1 MRQPG
6 RRVAAILALVTIFVW
21 ASSAQT
27 PLVVN
32 ESAIRIQLSSNGTS
46 VDCPVV
52 NKTTQTISANV
63 LFRLVD
69 PRGVV
74 QVQTQQTASI
84 PPGASKISMSLPP
97 AFAQNGNPDQRAL
110 ISYRLRYTITPAAA
124 GSAVIPSTDGV
135 ISVGAAA
142 SGIFELSVGGPSLV
156 KAGSHHAVRVRAIHP
171 VTFQPVPGVSVQA
184 SLDIDAADQKPLLTR
199 KSLTDRDG
207 FATLD
212 FTIPKEIDTENIE
225 LTITGTLGK
234 FSAEASGNL
243 RLGRFSNASL
253 STDKNI
259 YQPGQTI
266 HTRLMAFGVNQKA
279 IAQQP
284 VTISIL
290 DPDETLVYRTE
301 AKTSTFGIA
310 AADWQVPSNLRLG
323 DYQIQASFED
333 GPYED
338 AKASATVKI
347 SRYELPT
354 FTVIV
359 KPDRA
364 YYLPDQNA
372 SVEIQAEYL
381 FGEPVTRGHIR
392 LIQESERTWNYR
404 EQKYDTKEGLT
415 FEGDTDAQGRYT
427 AQVDLT
433 KEHDRLAADDYDR
446 YHDLT
451 FAAYFT
457 DASTNRT
464 EQRRFD
470 LRLTKSPIHIYVIGA
485 DNPRSDGS
493 PFVFYVSTD
502 YADGRPVSC
511 DVEIRLALNQ
521 RNVRNSNS
529 TRPTE
534 QLLRRVHTNR
544 YGVAQVSIP
553 SPEHGNTPEFS
564 LNFRARD
571 HQGEIGVHTE
581 TMWFWDYPGIRVD
594 TDKNLYKPGEPI
606 QVQLFAPGRELSAV
620 VEATQ
625 NSEVI
630 GSKTVRIR
638 HGHATVEFGGSDK
651 FQGVVNIVAYA
662 FELGPEANSRLE
674 AVVGDRAVLFPK
686 DRELKIDLKL
696 SKSTY
701 RPGEEATGQ
710 VRVSGADGTAKKTA
724 LGFVVVDKAV
734 AEREQTDRDFGGGG
748 GFFRFRGKPDENS
761 DIGGIKRSDLDK
773 LDVSKPIPEDL
784 DLVTEMLL
792 QGDARSAQAFSSESY
807 SPSLRDLFKFEID
820 PSVEPVRASLDRQY
834 DKTGVFPS
842 TDAELE
848 AELARD
854 HLAFQSILDPW
865 RTPYRAKFHIA
876 QTLSVFEI
884 WSAGPDKKF
893 DTADDFVA
901 ANMDWA
907 YFKPNYQTM
916 DRAVHDYNDRTGR
929 FIRDSETLA
938 AELKR
943 AGSDLGLWKDPWGHA
958 YRFSFRV
965 DKNQFT
971 ITATSAGPDGRF
983 TADAAE
989 SGDDFSLA
997 TIGIDYFA
1005 VPRAQL
1011 NNALAAYFKN
1021 TQVFPGNREQ
1031 LEKALDGT
1039 DWKQL
1044 RDPWG
1049 HPYYSTFR
1057 QEARY
1062 SDDLMVK
1069 SYEEHSGESASKT
1082 NSVPVTQRINWIYIR
1097 SAGGDGVQGTADD
1110 FDVATF
1116 SRGVVEQS
1124 SKDENPVPTKDQPV
1138 LAGSKGAVSGTVTDV
1153 TGAVIP
1159 NAEISAKN
1167 LATGEIFIAKT
1178 GGDGVYLLR
1187 NLLAGFYQVQI
1198 TSPGFRVQV
1207 VTNVPVRS
1215 SNVTQLSAQL
1225 AVGAASQ
1232 TVEVQAEAVTALTTM
1247 ATVMGKARVNGL
1259 PPVAQVTTPRVRE
1272 YFPETLYWQPEI
1284 DTDDQGRTR
1293 VKFPLADSI
1302 TTWKLSAVASTV
1314 DGEIGTAEKDI
1325 RTFQPFFIEHDPPR
1339 FLTVGD
1345 EITLPVILRN
1355 YLDRKI
1361 ELQVDMKPTGWFEM
1375 LSSTTVNSSVAPRST
1390 RRDEFGFRATTAVTD
1405 GKQKVVA
1412 TGSVASDA
1420 ISRPITVRPNGEQKT
1435 LTTSQVFKES
1445 ASIDFEIPAKAISGS
1460 ARTRIK
1466 IYPNLL
1472 AHVIESIEAILER
1485 PYGCGEQTVSSTYPS
1500 VLLLKFAGQPKNG
1513 ESPVL
1518 GRARRYT
1525 ELGYQRLLSYRA
1537 PSGGFTYWGRGDE
1550 DPALTAYAI
1559 QFLTDASE
1567 FVEVDH
1573 SVIQEAASWLIGQ
1586 QQSDGRWVAR
1596 NWSKE
1601 ENLERTTMLTAY
1613 VASVLAKSGQPKKDS
1628 VGGGASTK
1636 TPADV
1641 VRRALAYL
1649 KPRVDS
1655 ADEPYMLASYSLAA
1669 GEVGD
1674 HAGLQEG
1681 IARLRRLQH
1690 VEGESS
1696 YWSLETNTP
1705 FYGWGRTGRI
1715 ETTALVLQAL
1725 AKDEPDAGGLVSRG
1739 LLFLL
1744 RNQDRYGIWYST
1756 QATIN
1761 VLKTMGDL
1769 LSVSDSRPRDSSR
1782 SPAGSQMVATID
1794 GSQTVFADLPP
1805 ANVLTGPVELDL
1817 TKFVSGGKHHI
1828 ELRGPVG
1835 SQWSSV
1841 QLIADYYIPWAQ
1853 PRSDSATWHDSSSN
1867 EALKLS
1873 VHFDKPMGTVGDK
1886 VQCSVEAERIGFR
1899 GYGMLLAEIGLP
1911 PGAEVDRS
1919 SIDRLVAQSEV
1930 GIEQYDVLPDK
1941 VIFYLWPHA
1950 GGSRFAFDF
1959 KLRYGVKALNS
1970 SSVLYDY
1977 YNPDELITIAP
1988 LSFTALEK

>member
-1 MRQPG
+1 MRQLG
-6 RRVAAILALVTIFVW
+6 RRVAAILALITLFCWV
-21 ASSAQT
+21 SSAQT
-27 PLVVN
+27 SLVVN
-32 ESAIRIQLSSNGTS
+32 ESAIRIELSSNGTG
-46 VDCPVV
+46 VDFPVV
-52 NKTTQTISANV
+52 NSTAQTISANV
-63 LFRLVD
+63 LFELVD

-74 QVQTQQTASI
+74 QVQVQQTASI
-84 PPGASKISMSLPP
+84 PPGASKIAMTLPP

-110 ISYRLRYTITPAAA
+110 VSYRLRYTITPTGS
-124 GSAVIPSTDGV
+124 GSAPVAPISGI

-142 SGIFELSVGGPSLV
+142 SGIFELSVAGPSLV
-156 KAGSHHAVRVRAIHP
+156 KAGGHYAVRVRAIHP
-171 VTFQPVPGVSVQA
+171 VTLQPVAGVSVQA
-184 SLDIDAADQKPLLTR
+184 SLDIDATDQKPLLTG

-212 FTIPKEIDTENIE
+212 FTIPKEIGTEEIE
-225 LTITGTLGK
+225 VTITGTLGK
-234 FSAEASGNL
+234 FSAEANGNL
-243 RLGRFSNASL
+243 HLNRFSSVSL
-253 STDKNI
+253 STDKAI
-259 YQPGQTI
+259 YQPGQNI

-290 DPDETLVYRTE
+290 DPERTLVYRTE
-301 AKTSTFGIA
+301 TRTSTFGIA
-310 AADWQVPSNLRLG
+310 AADWQVPSSLRLG
-323 DYQIQASFED
+323 DYQIQANFED

-338 AKASATVKI
+338 AEASATVKI

-415 FEGDTDAQGRYT
+415 FEGDTDEQGRYT

-433 KEHDRLAADDYDR
+433 KEHDRLAADDYER

-451 FAAYFT
+451 FAAYYT
-457 DASTNRT
+457 DASTKRT

-470 LRLTKSPIHIYVIGA
+470 LRLTKNPIHVYVISA
-485 DNPRSDGS
+485 DTPHSDGS

-502 YADGRPVSC
+502 YADGRPVAC
-511 DVEIRLALNQ
+511 EVEVRLESTQ
-521 RNVRNSNS
+521 RNVKNSS
-529 TRPTE
+529 SVKLVEEPV
-534 QLLRRVHTNR
+534 RRAHTNR
-544 YGVAQVSIP
+544 YGVAKVSIP
-553 SPEHGNTPEFS
+553 SPARGDTPEFS

-581 TMWFWDYPGIRVD
+581 SMWFGYYPGIRID
-594 TDKNLYKPGEPI
+594 TDKNLYKPGESI
-606 QVQLFAPGRELSAV
+606 EVQLFSPGRELSAV

-630 GSKTVRIR
+630 ASRTVRIR
-638 HGHATVEFGGSDK
+638 HGHAAVEFAGSDK

-662 FELGPEANSRLE
+662 FEVGPEANDRME
-674 AVVGDRAVLFPK
+674 AIVGDRAVLFPK

-696 SKSTY
+696 SKPVY

-710 VRVSGADGTAKKTA
+710 VRVSGADGKAKKSA
-724 LGFVVVDKAV
+724 LGFMVVDQAV
-734 AEREQTDRDFGGGG
+734 AEREQTDRDFGGSA
-748 GFFRFRGKPDENS
+748 GFYRFRRNS
-761 DIGGIKRSDLDK
+761 DDNSEIGGVKRSDLDK
-773 LDVSKPIPEDL
+773 LDVSKPIPPDL
-784 DLVTEMLL
+784 DLVAEMLL
-792 QGDARSAQAFSSESY
+792 QGDARPAQAFSSDSY
-807 SPSLRDLFKFEID
+807 PPSLRELFKFEIN
-820 PSVEPVRASLDRQY
+820 PSIEPVRASLDRQY
-834 DKTGVFPS
+834 DKTGVFPG
-842 TDAELE
+842 TDAELQ
-848 AELARD
+848 AELSRD
-854 HLAFQSILDPW
+854 HLALQEILDPW

-876 QTLSVFEI
+876 QTLAVFEI

-901 ANMDWA
+901 ANLDWA
-907 YFKPNYQTM
+907 YFKPNYQAM
-916 DRAVHDYNDRTGR
+916 DRAAHEYNDRTGNC
-929 FIRDSETLA
+929 IRDRETLT
-938 AELKR
+938 AELKHI
-943 AGSDLGLWKDPWGHA
+943 GSDPELWKDPWGHP
-958 YRFSFRV
+958 YRFSFGV
-965 DKNQFT
+965 DRSQFT

-983 TADAAE
+983 MADAAD
-989 SGDDFSLA
+989 SVDDFSLA

-1005 VPRAQL
+1005 VPRATL
-1011 NNALAAYFKN
+1011 NNALTAYFKD
-1021 TQVFPGNREQ
+1021 TQVFPENTEQ
-1031 LEKALDGT
+1031 LDKALAGT

-1049 HPYYSTFR
+1049 HPYYFTFR

-1062 SDDLMVK
+1062 SDDLTVK
-1069 SYEEHSGESASKT
+1069 SYEDYSGRPESKT
-1082 NSVPVTQRINWIYIR
+1082 KLVPVTQRINWIYVR
-1097 SAGGDGVQGTADD
+1097 SGGEDGVQGSADD
-1110 FDVATF
+1110 FDVASF

-1124 SKDENPVPTKDQPV
+1124 SKDENPVPSKDQPV
-1138 LAGSKGAVSGTVTDV
+1138 LSGSKGAVSGTVTDF

-1159 NAEISAKN
+1159 NAEINAKN
-1167 LATGEIFIAKT
+1167 LVTEENFIAKT

-1187 NLLAGFYQVQI
+1187 NLPAGLYQVQI
-1198 TSPGFRVQV
+1198 TSLGFRVQV

-1215 SNVTQLSAQL
+1215 SNVTQLSVQL
-1225 AVGAASQ
+1225 AVGTASQ
-1232 TVEVQAEAVTALTTM
+1232 TIEVQGEAVRVQTEM
-1247 ATVMGKARVNGL
+1247 ATVSGKASVNGL
-1259 PPVAQVTTPRVRE
+1259 PLVAQVTTPRVRE
-1272 YFPETLYWQPEI
+1272 YFPETLYWAPEI

-1293 VKFPLADSI
+1293 VNFPLADSI

-1314 DGEIGTAEKDI
+1314 DGEIGTVEKDI
-1325 RTFQPFFIEHDPPR
+1325 RSFQPFFIEHDPPR

-1345 EITLPVILRN
+1345 EITLPVVLRN

-1361 ELQVDMKPTGWFEM
+1361 ELRVDMKPAGWFEM
-1375 LSSTTVNSSVAPRST
+1375 LSSATVNSSVAARGT
-1390 RRDEFGFRATTAVTD
+1390 TRDEFGFRATTAVTD

-1412 TGSVASDA
+1412 TGKVASDA

-1435 LTTSQVFKES
+1435 LTTSQVFTET
-1445 ASIDFEIPAKAISGS
+1445 ASMDFEIPAEAIAGS
-1460 ARTRIK
+1460 AQTRIK

-1485 PYGCGEQTVSSTYPS
+1485 PYGCGEQTISSTYPS
-1500 VLLLKFAGQPKNG
+1500 VLLLKFAGKPKSS

-1518 GRARRYT
+1518 ARARRYA

-1537 PSGGFTYWGRGDE
+1537 PSGGFTYWGHGDE

-1567 FVEVDH
+1567 FVEVDP
-1573 SVIQEAASWLIGQ
+1573 SVIQEATSWLIAR
-1586 QQSDGRWVAR
+1586 QQSDGRWVTR
-1596 NWSKE
+1596 DWNQEGNS
-1601 ENLERTTMLTAY
+1601 ERSTMLTAY
-1613 VASVLAKSGQPKKDS
+1613 VASVLASSSQPKKDS
-1628 VGGGASTK
+1628 VSRSASTN
-1636 TPADV
+1636 TSAEV
-1641 VRRALAYL
+1641 VRKALAYL

-1655 ADEPYMLASYSLAA
+1655 VDEPYMLASYALAA
-1669 GEVGD
+1669 EQVGD
-1674 HAGLQEG
+1674 HAGFKEG
-1681 IARLRRLQH
+1681 ITKLRGLQH
-1690 VEGESS
+1690 SEDESS

-1725 AKDEPDAGGLVSRG
+1725 AKDESDADGLISRG

-1769 LSVSDSRPRDSSR
+1769 LSDGDSRPRDSS
-1782 SPAGSQMVATID
+1782 PAPSGSKMIVTID
-1794 GSQTVFADLPP
+1794 GGQTVSADLPP
-1805 ANVLTGPVELDL
+1805 ANMLSGPVELDL
-1817 TKFVSGGKHHI
+1817 TKFVPAGKHHI
-1828 ELRGPVG
+1828 EFRSPAG
-1835 SQWSSV
+1835 SQRSSV
-1841 QLIADYYIPWAQ
+1841 QLIADYYVPWVQ
-1853 PRSDSATWHDSSSN
+1853 PRSDSATWHDASSN

-1873 VHFDKPMGTVGDK
+1873 VHFDKPVGIVGDD
-1886 VQCSVEAERIGFR
+1886 VRCSIEAERIGFR

-1919 SIDRLVAQSEV
+1919 SIDRLVAQSQG
-1930 GIEQYDVLPDK
+1930 GIEQYDVLPDR

-1950 GGSRFAFDF
+1950 GGSQFAFDF
-1959 KLRYGVKALNS
+1959 KLRYGVKALNT

-1977 YNPDELITIAP
+1977 YNPDEQITVAP
-1988 LSFTALEK
+1988 MTFTVGEK